1 MVIGGD
7 RKCGVYPIYASEQK
21 GLELEFGDSSRDIA
35 ELEPDNSNDI
45 HELQVKGS
53 NHNNQDDQ
61 TKKIEEVVHQTITTG
76 LKHVKVESNENSCHD
91 FVGMKLEQFNHSLFI
106 APYFCFILMINS

>member
-21 GLELEFGDSSRDIA
+21 GLELEFGDSSRDIV

-76 LKHVKVESNENSCHD
+76 LKHVKVDSNDNSSCHS
-91 FVGMKLEQFNHSLFI
+91 FVGMKLQ
-106 APYFCFILMINS
+106 